1 MEAVAAMA
9 VSSDLVF
16 DLPLDLGPWPSIPP
30 PLAKQCALSCVH
42 LPQFEQ
48 RMPSGFLSCLRIMSL
63 DPSTWL
69 QYSELGPDFPG
80 FDVSIR
86 WHSMTRQLI
95 MRSRRVSGAAF
106 TAA

>member
-1 MEAVAAMA
+1 MA
-9 VSSDLVF
+9 VSSGLAF

-30 PLAKQCALSCVH
+30 PLAKQCAPSWVR

-48 RMPSGFLSCLRIMSL
+48 RTPSGFLSCLQIVSL
-63 DPSTWL
+63 GPSTWL

-86 WHSMTRQLI
+86 WHLMTRQFI
-95 MRSRRVSGAAF
+95 MWSRRVSEAAF
-106 TAA
+106 TMA